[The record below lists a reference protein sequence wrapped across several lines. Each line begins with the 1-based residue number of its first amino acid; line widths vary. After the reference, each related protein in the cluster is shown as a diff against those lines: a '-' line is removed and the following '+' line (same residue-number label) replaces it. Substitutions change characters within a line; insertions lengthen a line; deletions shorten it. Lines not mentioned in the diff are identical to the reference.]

1 VTTWVARW
9 TQGRSELGVALFL
22 LAVGVV
28 VIVDAARI
36 RAELTQRGP
45 VGPKAVPIAVGVL
58 LLVVAVL
65 LARDVLGG
73 GHGEQEGGEDIDLA
87 HRSDWRTV
95 LLLSGAFLANVVLI
109 ERAGWPVSGAVLF
122 FGAAYALG
130 SRHLV
135 RDPLLAIGLSIVTW
149 YLFAEGLGIGLPA
162 GILKGI
168 L

>member
-1 VTTWVARW
+1 VTNRVVGW
-9 TQGRSELGVALFL
+9 TKGRSELGVALFL
-22 LAVGVV
+22 LAVGIL

-36 RAELTQRGP
+36 PAELTQRGP
-45 VGPKAVPIAVGVL
+45 VGPKAVPVALGVL

-65 LARDVLGG
+65 LARDVLAG
-73 GHGEQEGGEDIDLA
+73 GHGEQEAGEDIDLA
-87 HRSDWRTV
+87 HRSDWPTV
-95 LLLSGAFLANVVLI
+95 LLLAGAFLANVALI

-122 FGAAYALG
+122 FGSAYALG

-135 RDPLLAIGLSIVTW
+135 RDALIAIGLSIGTW